1 MKKKIIKKI
10 LFIILGIYTI
20 ITLINQQKLLNTY
33 SQNKQKL
40 VSQIEQ
46 AKEEQDELNQTKE
59 NADSLEYIEEIAREK
74 LGMYLPNERVYID
87 SET

>member
-74 LGMYLPNERVYID
+74 LDMYLPNERVYIN